1 MTGRHFSCLLQ
12 MLLCALSAPAQTG
25 GNPPPAPQ
33 APDARVVAA
42 QLGGDSTPDYQI
54 VNPDTS
60 FAPDAP
66 QIVCVWRVADV
77 PAAGATI
84 KGVWIA
90 GDTGGAAPPNYR
102 IGEKSYPLTRSALA
116 GGNFS
121 LSKPTNGWPPG
132 KYRLELYLDD
142 RLAETLP
149 FRVETAAEAAAYAQ
163 ILPLVRQSEQLEA
176 RGDYRAGA
184 DVLRRA
190 LALAEQ
196 SLGPE
201 HADTAAL
208 VNNLALALKQA
219 GAYEESETLYL
230 RAVASAEKLEGPES
244 PVYAGLLSNLGEL
257 YNLKGDY
264 ARAEQALRRAA
275 AIAEKALG
283 PDNRVSATALNNLAR
298 TYQLKADYAQAEA
311 LYKRALPALER
322 SAGAES
328 ADVATLV
335 NNLAELYRERGDF
348 AQAEPLYRRALA
360 IEEKVFPPDHP
371 TIGLTSNNLALLYLE
386 RGDYAQAE
394 PLFKRALAADEKR
407 LGVGHPATGALV
419 NNLALLYQERG
430 DYAQA
435 EPLYQRA
442 LATFERAL
450 GPRHTNV
457 AQPLVSLARLAAA
470 RGDVRAAVAY
480 LARAGEVR
488 EHNLALV
495 LTTGSEEQKQL
506 YLDTLFGETNMTVSL
521 HLQGAPADAGAA
533 GLALTTVLRRKGRA
547 LDAVAD
553 QVGALRR
560 RLEPGDQALLDQLSA
575 ARGRLAT
582 LMLQGPGEGPVEA
595 ERQAGAARLEAEVR
609 RLESEV
615 SARSAEFRA
624 QNVPVTLAAVQQA
637 IPSDAAL
644 VELVRYY
651 PFDFKAKLARGF
663 HSPARYA
670 AYVLRRDGAPAWV
683 ELGEAGPVERAVGE
697 LRHALATPDS
707 TNVMSLA
714 RALDAQVMQPVRK
727 LLGDTRRLL
736 LSPDGAL
743 NLVPFGALVDEQ
755 NHYLIENYTITYLTS
770 GRDLLRLG
778 ASAPSRQPPTIIA
791 DPAFDAAA
799 RDTSAAEVSAAP
811 RRSAD
816 LRSAHFTPLPGTA
829 GEARAVS
836 SLLPDAHLLTQ
847 AQATEAAIK
856 RVNAPLILHIATHGF
871 FLADQPPDPAAAAR
885 GLVLAGGSQADA
897 RGSRRENPL
906 LRSGLALAGANKH
919 QSEGGEDGILTAL
932 EAAGLNLWGTKL
944 VVLSACE
951 TGLGEISATNSEG
964 VYGLRRALVLAG
976 SESQVMSLWQVD
988 DAATRDLMA
997 AYYKRLRAG
1006 EGRTEA
1012 LREVQLE
1019 MLKGAAQ
1026 GPEGVQRGLGTG
1038 LGQASRAINRSHPFY
1053 WASFIQSGAW
1063 QGLDERTT
1071 GAKP

>member
-1 MTGRHFSCLLQ
+1 MKYVVLGFLITTQLVIPVNGQS
-12 MLLCALSAPAQTG
+12 PT
-25 GNPPPAPQ
+25 
-33 APDARVVAA
+33 VVAA
-42 QLGGDSTPDYQI
+42 RLGGDSTADYQI
-54 VNPDTS
+54 VNPDKS
-60 FAPDAP
+60 FAPDTP
-66 QIVCVWRVADV
+66 QIVCVWQVAGV
-77 PAAGATI
+77 PAGGATLRA
-84 KGVWIA
+84 VWIA
-90 GDTGGAAPPNYR
+90 ADTGGAAPPNYHVA
-102 IGEKSYPLTRSALA
+102 EKSYELA
-116 GGNFS
+116 QPGQAVGKFS
-121 LSKPTNGWPPG
+121 LSKPNNGWPPG

-142 RLAETLP
+142 RLAETVP

-163 ILPLVRQSEQLEA
+163 ILPLIRQSEQFEA
-176 RGDYRAGA
+176 HGDYRASA
-184 DVLRRA
+184 DILHRA
-190 LALAEQ
+190 LALAEH

-201 HADTAAL
+201 HTDTAAL
-208 VNNLALALKQA
+208 VNNLALALKEA
-219 GAYEESETLYL
+219 GAYGESEAQYT
-230 RAVASAEKLEGPES
+230 RGVALAEKLEGPES
-244 PVYAGLLSNLGEL
+244 PAYALLRTNLGEL

-264 ARAEQALRRAA
+264 ARAELSLKRAVA
-275 AIAEKALG
+275 VAEKALG

-311 LYKRALPALER
+311 LYKRALPTLER
-322 SAGAES
+322 TVGVES
-328 ADVATLV
+328 ADVGTLV

-360 IEEKVFPPDHP
+360 IEEKVFPPGHP
-371 TIGLTSNNLALLYLE
+371 TLGLTTNNLALLYLE

-394 PLFKRALAADEKR
+394 PLLKRALAADEKQ
-407 LGVGHPATGALV
+407 LGAGHLATGALV

-435 EPLYQRA
+435 EPLYKRA
-442 LATFERAL
+442 LATFEQAL
-450 GPRHTNV
+450 GSRHTNV

-470 RGDVRAAVAY
+470 RGDVRAAVEYAT
-480 LARAGEVR
+480 RAGDVR
-488 EHNLALV
+488 EYNLALI
-495 LTTGSEEQKQL
+495 LTSGSEEQKQF

-521 HLQGAPADAGAA
+521 HLQEAPADTGAA
-533 GLALTTVLRRKGRA
+533 ALALTTVLRRKGRA

-553 QVGALRR
+553 QIGSLRR
-560 RLEPGDQALLDQLSA
+560 RLDPADQALLDQLSA

-582 LMLQGPGEGPVEA
+582 LMLQAPGDGTFDA
-595 ERQAGAARLEAEVR
+595 ERQAGAARLEAQVR

-615 SARSAEFRA
+615 SARSAQFRA
-624 QNVPVTLAAVQQA
+624 QNEPVTLATVQQE
-637 IPSDAAL
+637 IPADTAL

-651 PFDFKAKLARGF
+651 PFDFKAKLAHGF
-663 HSPARYA
+663 HNPPRYA
-670 AYVLRRDGAPAWV
+670 AYVLRRVGAPAWV
-683 ELGEAGPVERAVGE
+683 DLGEAEPVERAVGE

-714 RALDAQVMQPVRK
+714 RSLDAQVMQPVRK

-743 NLVPFGALVDEQ
+743 NLVPFSALVDEQ

-778 ASAPSRQPPTIIA
+778 ASAPSRQPTTIIA

-799 RDTSAAEVSAAP
+799 RDTLPAEVNAAP
-811 RRSAD
+811 LRSAD
-816 LRSAHFTPLPGTA
+816 LRNAHFSQLPGTA

-836 SLLPDAHLLTQ
+836 SLFPDARLLTQ
-847 AQATEAAIK
+847 AQATEAAVK
-856 RVNAPLILHIATHGF
+856 RVNAPIILHIATHGF

-885 GLVLAGGSQADA
+885 GLALGDAGQAA
-897 RGSRRENPL
+897 ALNPRRENPL

-976 SESQVMSLWQVD
+976 SESQVMSLWQVN

-1006 EGRTEA
+1006 NGRTEA

-1026 GPEGVQRGLGTG
+1026 EPEGAQRGLG

-1063 QGLDERTT
+1063 QALDDRTT